1 MVLGIA
7 GPMYDTPEYLPSL
20 ARYPAVP
27 HAKVD
32 LKAIPLAV
40 TFIGCG
46 QITGITMAL
55 TISNSVFLNQAT
67 NRIAKVLPLVPRAT
81 VQQAI
86 TGVDGLCLKTLNAA
100 DRVDV
105 LHAVVES
112 ISRVYP
118 MVIAAGGVA
127 VILSPFMK
135 RECLFVQAAVKDS
148 EKQASN

>member
-1 MVLGIA
+1 
-7 GPMYDTPEYLPSL
+7 
-20 ARYPAVP
+20 
-27 HAKVD
+27 
-32 LKAIPLAV
+32 
-40 TFIGCG
+40 
-46 QITGITMAL
+46 MAL
-55 TISNSVFLNQAT
+55 TISNSIFLNQAT

-86 TGVDGLCLKTLNAA
+86 TGVDGLCPKTLNAA

-127 VILSPFMK
+127 VILSLFMK
-135 RECLFVQAAVKDS
+135 RERLFVQAAVKDS